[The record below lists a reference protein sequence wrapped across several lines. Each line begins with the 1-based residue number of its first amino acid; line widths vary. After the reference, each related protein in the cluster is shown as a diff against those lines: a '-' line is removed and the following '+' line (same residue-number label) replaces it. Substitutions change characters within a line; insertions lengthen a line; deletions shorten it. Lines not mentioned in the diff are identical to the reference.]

1 MLCSIIIQNGSR
13 FFPQNIQMRCELHRE
28 KIIGFWFHHQTN
40 KYILTM
46 WLLTRYNIIQ
56 NSTRHFPVF
65 SNQTHTHTHM
75 WQILSSFLRCI
86 VYNRGKT
93 EAIYQIQR
101 LWKLMPICDTS
112 HVSFCQNCECIFV
125 YSVVYIVV
133 LRTIIYD
140 KAIIWFC
147 VMIECLCL
155 RLFTVKCGF
164 LGILTSTTTEGHL
177 PPPFPPSS

>member
-1 MLCSIIIQNGSR
+1 
-13 FFPQNIQMRCELHRE
+13 
-28 KIIGFWFHHQTN
+28 
-40 KYILTM
+40 
-46 WLLTRYNIIQ
+46 
-56 NSTRHFPVF
+56 
-65 SNQTHTHTHM
+65 M

-86 VYNRGKT
+86 VYNRVKT
-93 EAIYQIQR
+93 ETIYQIQR

-164 LGILTSTTTEGHL
+164 LGILTSTTTKGHL
-177 PPPFPPSS
+177 PPIPLLLNRTQFMVCLSTYTWSKPMHFCFIAENCIGLKEVYKEF

>member
-1 MLCSIIIQNGSR
+1 
-13 FFPQNIQMRCELHRE
+13 
-28 KIIGFWFHHQTN
+28 
-40 KYILTM
+40 
-46 WLLTRYNIIQ
+46 
-56 NSTRHFPVF
+56 
-65 SNQTHTHTHM
+65 M

-164 LGILTSTTTEGHL
+164 LGILTSTTTKGHL
-177 PPPFPPSS
+177 PPSPFFLTVLNSWYAWAHIHIHEVKPMHFCFIAENCIGLKEV